1 MTRQLPAATS
11 CASEMRR
18 DAKANDTAAVNDATA
33 TVYSTFLFIA
43 LAGCCD
49 GIAAKGTLKD
59 FKCRPTAW

>member
-1 MTRQLPAATS
+1 MTRQFPAATS
-11 CASEMRR
+11 CASVMSREAN
-18 DAKANDTAAVNDATA
+18 AKETAAVNDATA

-43 LAGCCD
+43 LAGGCD